1 MQEESQQYPA
11 TYLLGTWKAE
21 CMLSFVFANTHLMGQ
36 QEKNVKGL
44 PNQIKPNNK
53 SKCKYFDMY
62 LQDIPAK
69 SNS

>member
-1 MQEESQQYPA
+1 MD
-11 TYLLGTWKAE
+11 
-21 CMLSFVFANTHLMGQ
+21 Q

-62 LQDIPAK
+62 LQDIPDK

>member
-1 MQEESQQYPA
+1 
-11 TYLLGTWKAE
+11 
-21 CMLSFVFANTHLMGQ
+21 MGQ